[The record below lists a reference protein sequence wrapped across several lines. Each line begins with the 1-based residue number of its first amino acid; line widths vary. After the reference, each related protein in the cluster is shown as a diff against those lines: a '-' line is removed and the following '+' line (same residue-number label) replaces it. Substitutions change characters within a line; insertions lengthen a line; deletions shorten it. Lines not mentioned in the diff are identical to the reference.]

1 MASTLISLLP
11 LIIGSA
17 VVPIQIVLVLL
28 MLTSEEQ
35 PVSKALGFVGGMTA
49 VRIVQG
55 ILFGFIFRGSANAS
69 EGSDGSGWVVSTL
82 LTVLGIL
89 LLTTAWRSWS
99 GEEDPDAP
107 PPKWLTM
114 TDHMS
119 PLTAI
124 GLGAGLVLISP
135 KMWVFT
141 LGAIGEIGDAVLGQP
156 ASTLAYLLFVLLAQ
170 SLLLIPIVVRL
181 LVPDRSD
188 ALLTA
193 TSDWL
198 EKYNKAIVIAVSLV
212 FGLFFLYGGISGFF
226 QSNPERVSTGT

>member
-1 MASTLISLLP
+1 
-11 LIIGSA
+11 
-17 VVPIQIVLVLL
+17 
-28 MLTSEEQ
+28 
-35 PVSKALGFVGGMTA
+35 
-49 VRIVQG
+49 
-55 ILFGFIFRGSANAS
+55 
-69 EGSDGSGWVVSTL
+69 
-82 LTVLGIL
+82 
-89 LLTTAWRSWS
+89 
-99 GEEDPDAP
+99 
-107 PPKWLTM
+107 M